1 MPDRS
6 VVEAFAAMVEAGDH
20 VEAIRQFYTEDASM
34 QENDAPPR
42 VGRDALAAREKAVLS
57 AQKSVVSTRLSPILI
72 DGDEVAIRWRFEFTP
87 LEGKPMTFEEVAWQ
101 TWRGDKIWREV
112 FIYDPAQMGR

>member
-1 MPDRS
+1 MPDRA

-20 VEAIRQFYTEDASM
+20 VEAILQFYADNASM
-34 QENDAPPR
+34 QENGAPPR
-42 VGRDALAAREKAVLS
+42 VGRERLAERERAVLS
-57 AQKSVVSTRLSPILI
+57 AQKSVVSTRLSPIMI

-87 LEGKPMTFEEVAWQ
+87 LEGRPMSFEEVAWQ

-112 FIYDPAQMGR
+112 FIYDPAQMAR